1 RQGQGTGGHMWDG
14 PFYRVRRQGYEI
26 CFVAGEGEDLDEVCG
41 IDMWVTFP
49 DGQRW
54 SGSVVTL
61 DEARRV
67 MDHRQDTGECLD
79 GRYYYGWDN
88 LLVRHPGIPAM
99 TEVIDHLVAT
109 GAYRSALRPIGRE
122 DDGDED

>member
-1 RQGQGTGGHMWDG
+1 MWDG

-26 CFVAGEGEDLDEVCG
+26 CFVPSDGEDLDEVCDV
-41 IDMWVTFP
+41 DMWVTFP

-67 MDHRQDTGECLD
+67 MDCWQVTGECLD
-79 GRYYYGWDN
+79 GRYFYGWDN
-88 LLVRHPGIPAM
+88 VLVRHPGIPAM
-99 TEVIDHLVAT
+99 TEVVDRLVET
-109 GAYRSALRPIGRE
+109 GSYRSALRPIGRE
-122 DDGDED
+122 EDVDED